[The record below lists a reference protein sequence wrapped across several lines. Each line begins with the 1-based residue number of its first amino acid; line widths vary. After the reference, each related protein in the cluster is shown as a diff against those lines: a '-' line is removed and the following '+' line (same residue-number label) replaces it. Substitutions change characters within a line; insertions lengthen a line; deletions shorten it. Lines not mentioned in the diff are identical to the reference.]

1 MNGPPDSTTR
11 ASSANG
17 ANGAAVAARAPDR
30 WRARQRRAGQ
40 LRDRLSYAAEVLG
53 LYQRLLD
60 VQAPAYAAALADR
73 PAAAD
78 LASYVARRSAPAVVA
93 ATAAGGPASLASA
106 AGPWLRERAAA
117 DVARWLDGGP
127 LASVDAFFA
136 RAAAA
141 PVLEALLHCGA
152 LPAGGVAG
160 AAGPDAAG
168 PDVTGPGA
176 VGIGA
181 VGTCPRCGG
190 LPQVAFT
197 ADAGDALLTAPR
209 QLLCARCSATW
220 PWPRLQCAAC
230 GESATAR
237 LESFAAAEQLP
248 HLRADA
254 CRTCHSYLVHVDL
267 RRDRDAVPEVDELA
281 AVPLDLHVQ
290 EQGLR
295 KIIPNV
301 FGIG

>member
-1 MNGPPDSTTR
+1 MNGPADSTAR

-17 ANGAAVAARAPDR
+17 AHGAAVAARAPDR
-30 WRARQRRAGQ
+30 WRARQRRAEQ
-40 LRDRLSYAAEVLG
+40 LRERLPYAAEVLA
-53 LYQRLLD
+53 LYQRLLLA
-60 VQAPAYAAALADR
+60 QAPAYAAALADR

-93 ATAAGGPASLASA
+93 ATVAGGPPALASA
-106 AGPWLRERAAA
+106 GEPWLRARAAA
-117 DVARWLDGGP
+117 DVGRWLDGGP

-136 RAAAA
+136 RVAAA
-141 PVLEALLHCGA
+141 PVLEALLDCGA
-152 LPAGGVAG
+152 LPAA
-160 AAGPDAAG
+160 
-168 PDVTGPGA
+168 TGPSATGPSA
-176 VGIGA
+176 TGPSATGH
-181 VGTCPRCGG
+181 CPRCGG

-209 QLLCARCSATW
+209 HLLCARCSATW
-220 PWPRLQCAAC
+220 SAPRLQCAAC
-230 GESATAR
+230 GESATAI
-237 LESFAAAEQLP
+237 LESFAAAERLP

-254 CRTCHSYLVHVDL
+254 CRTCRSYLVHVDL
-267 RRDRDAVPEVDELA
+267 RRDRDAVPEVDEVA
-281 AVPLDLHVQ
+281 AVPLDLHVH